1 MFVCASERKK
11 PNKATA
17 KSEHAAT
24 QSGRAIAT
32 RGLKNPPS
40 RTNRRVRLRSG
51 KRLQRAGARRAADL
65 FCIELGLVRAVPHT
79 RIRDQVSRFFIVF
92 RICCGVL
99 ATPKRSA
106 LLAE

>member
-40 RTNRRVRLRSG
+40 RTGRRVRLRYG
-51 KRLQRAGARRAADL
+51 KRLRRAGADRAADL
-65 FCIELGLVRAVPHT
+65 FCIELEIGSSCPSYPNT
-79 RIRDQVSRFFIVF
+79 RSSVKIFHSFSDF
-92 RICCGVL
+92 L
-99 ATPKRSA
+99 W
-106 LLAE
+106 L